1 MRTGHVLSHSLPD
14 KRRGLLD
21 YFIKFAFK
29 QHKQENMKI
38 NANALGTRTI
48 EVTEVQ
54 LQIIR
59 RYSLLDRIAN
69 SAGIIDED
77 SLNKL
82 RLTVRS
88 LIASQTMASKELLEL
103 CLVLYHEDMK
113 ALGLCNLAKCYNEW
127 LVSQEKEESGDAE

>member
-1 MRTGHVLSHSLPD
+1 
-14 KRRGLLD
+14 
-21 YFIKFAFK
+21 
-29 QHKQENMKI
+29 MKI
-38 NANALGTRTI
+38 NANASGTRTI

-69 SAGIIDED
+69 SAGVIDED

-113 ALGLCNLAKCYNEW
+113 ALGLNNLMKCYNEW
-127 LVSQEKEESGDAE
+127 LISQENENSEDAE

>member
-1 MRTGHVLSHSLPD
+1 
-14 KRRGLLD
+14 
-21 YFIKFAFK
+21 
-29 QHKQENMKI
+29 MKI
-38 NANALGTRTI
+38 NANASGTRTI

-54 LQIIR
+54 LQIIK

-69 SAGIIDED
+69 SAGVIDED

-113 ALGLCNLAKCYNEW
+113 ALGLNNLVKCYNEW
-127 LVSQEKEESGDAE
+127 LVSQENEKVEDAE

>member
-1 MRTGHVLSHSLPD
+1 
-14 KRRGLLD
+14 
-21 YFIKFAFK
+21 
-29 QHKQENMKI
+29 MKI
-38 NANALGTRTI
+38 NANASGTRTI

-69 SAGIIDED
+69 STGIIDED

-113 ALGLCNLAKCYNEW
+113 ALGLNNLIKCYNEW
-127 LVSQEKEESGDAE
+127 LVSQENENTEDAE

>member
-1 MRTGHVLSHSLPD
+1 
-14 KRRGLLD
+14 
-21 YFIKFAFK
+21 
-29 QHKQENMKI
+29 MKI
-38 NANALGTRTI
+38 NANASGTRTI

-59 RYSLLDRIAN
+59 RYSLFDRIAN

-113 ALGLCNLAKCYNEW
+113 ALGLNNLVKCYNEW
-127 LVSQEKEESGDAE
+127 LVSQENEKAEDAE

>member
-1 MRTGHVLSHSLPD
+1 
-14 KRRGLLD
+14 
-21 YFIKFAFK
+21 
-29 QHKQENMKI
+29 MKI
-38 NANALGTRTI
+38 NANASGTRTI

-113 ALGLCNLAKCYNEW
+113 AHGLNNLMKCYNEW
-127 LVSQEKEESGDAE
+127 LMSQESVQSEDAE

>member
-1 MRTGHVLSHSLPD
+1 
-14 KRRGLLD
+14 
-21 YFIKFAFK
+21 
-29 QHKQENMKI
+29 MKI
-38 NANALGTRTI
+38 NANASGTRTI

-54 LQIIR
+54 LQIIK

-69 SAGIIDED
+69 SAGVIDED

-113 ALGLCNLAKCYNEW
+113 ALGLNNLIKCYNEW
-127 LVSQEKEESGDAE
+127 LVSQEKEKSEDAE

>member
-1 MRTGHVLSHSLPD
+1 
-14 KRRGLLD
+14 
-21 YFIKFAFK
+21 
-29 QHKQENMKI
+29 MKI
-38 NANALGTRTI
+38 NANASGTRTI

-54 LQIIR
+54 LQIIK

-88 LIASQTMASKELLEL
+88 LIASQTMASNELLEL

-113 ALGLCNLAKCYNEW
+113 ALGLNNLIKCYNEW
-127 LVSQEKEESGDAE
+127 LVSQENEKAEDAE

>member
-1 MRTGHVLSHSLPD
+1 
-14 KRRGLLD
+14 
-21 YFIKFAFK
+21 
-29 QHKQENMKI
+29 MKI
-38 NANALGTRTI
+38 NANASGTRTI
-48 EVTEVQ
+48 EITEVQ
-54 LQIIR
+54 LQIIK

-69 SAGIIDED
+69 SAGVIDED

-113 ALGLCNLAKCYNEW
+113 ALGLNNLMKCYNEW
-127 LVSQEKEESGDAE
+127 LISQENEKSEDAE

>member
-1 MRTGHVLSHSLPD
+1 
-14 KRRGLLD
+14 
-21 YFIKFAFK
+21 
-29 QHKQENMKI
+29 MKI
-38 NANALGTRTI
+38 NANASGTRTI

-59 RYSLLDRIAN
+59 KYSLLDRVAN
-69 SAGIIDED
+69 SMGIIDEE

-88 LIASQTMASKELLEL
+88 LIASQVMDSKDLLEL

-113 ALGLCNLAKCYNEW
+113 AHGLNNLVKCYNDW
-127 LVSQEKEESGDAE
+127 LTEQFRKESAEAATEGDE

>member
-1 MRTGHVLSHSLPD
+1 MR
-14 KRRGLLD
+14 
-21 YFIKFAFK
+21 
-29 QHKQENMKI
+29 I
-38 NANALGTRTI
+38 NANASGTRTI
-48 EVTEVQ
+48 EVTEAQ

-59 RYSLLDRIAN
+59 KYSLLDRIAN

-88 LIASQTMASKELLEL
+88 LIASQKMDSKELLEL

-113 ALGLCNLAKCYNEW
+113 ALGLTNLTRLYNEW
-127 LVSQEKEESGDAE
+127 LVEQENLKSEDAEQEGN

>member
-1 MRTGHVLSHSLPD
+1 
-14 KRRGLLD
+14 
-21 YFIKFAFK
+21 
-29 QHKQENMKI
+29 MKI
-38 NANALGTRTI
+38 NANISGTRTI
-48 EVTEVQ
+48 EVNEVQ

-59 RYSLLDRIAN
+59 KYSLLDRIAN
-69 SAGIIDED
+69 SMGLIDED

-113 ALGLCNLAKCYNEW
+113 ALGLSNLSKCYKEW
-127 LVSQEKEESGDAE
+127 LAGVEAKERQEIENAEQENH

>member
-1 MRTGHVLSHSLPD
+1 
-14 KRRGLLD
+14 
-21 YFIKFAFK
+21 
-29 QHKQENMKI
+29 MKI
-38 NANALGTRTI
+38 NANASGTRTI

-54 LQIIR
+54 LQIIK

-113 ALGLCNLAKCYNEW
+113 ALGLNNLIKCYNEW
-127 LVSQEKEESGDAE
+127 LVSQENEKAEDAE

>member
-1 MRTGHVLSHSLPD
+1 
-14 KRRGLLD
+14 
-21 YFIKFAFK
+21 
-29 QHKQENMKI
+29 MKI
-38 NANALGTRTI
+38 NANASGTRTI

-59 RYSLLDRIAN
+59 KYSLLDRIAN

-113 ALGLCNLAKCYNEW
+113 ALGLNNLAKCYNEW
-127 LVSQEKEESGDAE
+127 LVSQESEKSEDAE

>member
-1 MRTGHVLSHSLPD
+1 
-14 KRRGLLD
+14 
-21 YFIKFAFK
+21 
-29 QHKQENMKI
+29 MKI
-38 NANALGTRTI
+38 NANASGTRTI

-113 ALGLCNLAKCYNEW
+113 ALGLNNLMKCYNEW
-127 LVSQEKEESGDAE
+127 LISQKSENSEDAE

>member
-1 MRTGHVLSHSLPD
+1 
-14 KRRGLLD
+14 
-21 YFIKFAFK
+21 
-29 QHKQENMKI
+29 MKI
-38 NANALGTRTI
+38 NANASGTRNI
-48 EVTEVQ
+48 EITEVQ
-54 LQIIR
+54 LQIIK

-113 ALGLCNLAKCYNEW
+113 ALGLNNLIKCYNEW
-127 LVSQEKEESGDAE
+127 LASQESEKSEDAK